1 MLHPMDPFDHRRSG
15 EPHSSPQLPVGKT
28 PEILKLP
35 KKGES
40 CGIKNIFMAYIHG
53 KNPPFLRTK
62 LISRS
67 KIP

>member
-1 MLHPMDPFDHRRSG
+1 MDPFDHRRSG

-35 KKGES
+35 KKGEP
-40 CGIKNIFMAYIHG
+40 CGIEKIFMAYIHG
-53 KNPPFLRTK
+53 KIPPFLQAK
-62 LISRS
+62 LIFIS